1 MKYNKLM
8 SRDVIRLGPRL
19 VHPNCCIC
27 TVRVIG
33 THTQLIE
40 PSVRGSR
47 FLSAG
52 AFAKWGGSKH
62 ACMWARSRLLLC
74 GGVSNAR
81 LGVYLVELM
90 DWNT

>member
-1 MKYNKLM
+1 M
-8 SRDVIRLGPRL
+8 SRDMIRLGPRL

-40 PSVRGSR
+40 PSARGSR

-62 ACMWARSRLLLC
+62 ACGPVRGCFSAV
-74 GGVSNAR
+74 G
-81 LGVYLVELM
+81 
-90 DWNT
+90 

>member
-1 MKYNKLM
+1 M
-8 SRDVIRLGPRL
+8 SRDMTRLGPRL
-19 VHPNCCIC
+19 VHPKCCTC

-40 PSVRGSR
+40 PSVHGSR

-52 AFAKWGGSKH
+52 AFASGGKY

-81 LGVYLVELM
+81 LGAITWLM
-90 DWNT
+90 DWN